1 MVTIKR
7 TWTPLVFTSKGV
19 FIFRKLF
26 QIEAAEFAAFLKE
39 RKIMSENQLASP
51 RLIRLDEVSKRVGL
65 GKSTILAWEALTK
78 FPKAVRL
85 SPTLR
90 LWLESDINQWI
101 YEQHNAHT
109 QTLQT

>member
-1 MVTIKR
+1 
-7 TWTPLVFTSKGV
+7 
-19 FIFRKLF
+19 
-26 QIEAAEFAAFLKE
+26 
-39 RKIMSENQLASP
+39 MSEKQLSAP
-51 RLIRLDEVSKRVGL
+51 RLMRLDEVAERVSL

-101 YEQHNAHT
+101 YEQHTAQT
-109 QTLQT
+109 QTHQN

>member
-1 MVTIKR
+1 M
-7 TWTPLVFTSKGV
+7 
-19 FIFRKLF
+19 
-26 QIEAAEFAAFLKE
+26 
-39 RKIMSENQLASP
+39 MSEKQFSSP
-51 RLIRLDEVSKRVGL
+51 RFIRLDEVAERVGL

-101 YEQHNAHT
+101 FEQHESHT
-109 QTLQT
+109 QSKSS

>member
-1 MVTIKR
+1 MK
-7 TWTPLVFTSKGV
+7 
-19 FIFRKLF
+19 
-26 QIEAAEFAAFLKE
+26 
-39 RKIMSENQLASP
+39 SEKQLSP
-51 RLIRLDEVSKRVGL
+51 PRFIRLDEVAERVGL

-101 YEQHNAHT
+101 FEQHGAHT
-109 QTLQT
+109 QSHQN